1 MWHVLQRIVSYTLR
15 FYKMVN
21 LQKQFLIVMV
31 SNHKCKTIQNKHTAT
46 QTKAPFLSQC
56 FKKENISEPEP

>member
-1 MWHVLQRIVSYTLR
+1 
-15 FYKMVN
+15 MVN

-56 FKKENISEPEP
+56 FKKENISEPEH